1 MSFSDYKAH
10 SSPLLFGLK
19 VLKVLDIIIL
29 NNALFMYDVH
39 AKLLPAVF
47 KSFFMYVD
55 ILHQYNTRL
64 ASKRSYYLPK
74 RRTNYR
80 KFNIRFLGVKIWNSV
95 QEDLKSKPRNSFKR
109 HLTNSILDSYI
120 YN

>member
-1 MSFSDYKAH
+1 
-10 SSPLLFGLK
+10 
-19 VLKVLDIIIL
+19 
-29 NNALFMYDVH
+29 MYDFR

-47 KSFFMYVD
+47 KSFFTSVD

-64 ASKRSYYLPK
+64 ARKRSYYLPK
-74 RRTNYR
+74 VGTDYG

-95 QEDLKSKPRNSFKR
+95 REDPKSTSRNFFKR